1 MGFLRSLPA
10 AALGLSCGILSVQ
23 TAWGAPTP
31 TQVEAVFLFNFS
43 QFVEWPP
50 NSFRNDHAPLVI
62 GVLGADPFGAT
73 LDEVVRDE
81 IVKGHALVVQRFR
94 RVEDVADCQ
103 ILFVSRSEHDRLQQ
117 ILRGLQGRSILTVSD
132 LDEFARAGG
141 MIRFV
146 MMENRVRLRIN
157 VEAAQAAGLTISS
170 KLLQSARIVG
180 EGHG

>member
-1 MGFLRSLPA
+1 MGVLRRLTV
-10 AALGLSCGILSVQ
+10 AALGLSCGILGFES
-23 TAWGAPTP
+23 ARAAPTP

-43 QFVEWPP
+43 QFVDWPP
-50 NSFRNDHAPLVI
+50 NSFRDDHAPLVI

-81 IVKGHALVVQRFR
+81 TVNGHALVVQRFR
-94 RVEDVADCQ
+94 RIEDVSDCQ
-103 ILFVSRSEHDRLQQ
+103 ILFVSRSEHNRLEQ
-117 ILRGLQGRSILTVSD
+117 ILSSLHGRSILTVSD

-146 MMENRVRLRIN
+146 MMENKVRLRIN
-157 VEAAQAAGLTISS
+157 VEAARAAGLTISS

-180 EGHG
+180 ERQG